1 MKLNL
6 ENKRVL
12 VTGAG
17 SGIGREIAKQF
28 AEEGANVL
36 IIGRSEVPLAET
48 AALNER
54 IAYIPADLTK
64 DRDID
69 RIEKELND
77 RFGGLDVLVNNA
89 GWSPVHYFEDE
100 NMEEVARAFDV
111 NVYTVCRLVLK
122 TLPMLKE
129 SKGNIVNLSSAAIRN
144 HLIMMSVYSAA
155 KAAVDMFTKIWARE
169 FAQFGI
175 RVNSV
180 SPGPIE
186 SPIYDKLGISGEEKQ
201 AHMDRVTA
209 GVPLGRFG
217 KVEEVA
223 PIVLFLASE
232 KTASYVTGCDYCVDG
247 GYGD

>member
-1 MKLNL
+1 MELDLKD
-6 ENKRVL
+6 KRVL

-36 IIGRSEVPLAET
+36 ILGRSEAPLAET

-54 IAYIPADLTK
+54 ISYIIADLTK
-64 DRDID
+64 DEDID
-69 RIEKELND
+69 RVVNELQN

-89 GWSPVHYFEDE
+89 GWSPVHLYEDE

-122 TLPMLKE
+122 TLRMLKE
-129 SKGNIVNLSSAAIRN
+129 SKGNIINISSAAIRN
-144 HLIMMSVYSAA
+144 HMIMMSVYSAA
-155 KAAVDMFTKIWARE
+155 KAAVDMFTKIWAKE
-169 FAQFGI
+169 FAKYGI
-175 RVNSV
+175 RVNSM

-186 SPIYDKLGISGEEKQ
+186 SPIYDKLGITGEEKQ
-201 AHMDRVTA
+201 AHMDRVIA

-217 KVEEVA
+217 RVEEVA

-232 KTASYVTGCDYCVDG
+232 KTASYITGADYLVEG

>member
-201 AHMDRVTA
+201 VHMDRVTA

>member
-1 MKLNL
+1 MELDLKD
-6 ENKRVL
+6 KRVL

-36 IIGRSEVPLAET
+36 ILGRSEAPLAET

-54 IAYIPADLTK
+54 ISYIIADLTK
-64 DRDID
+64 DEDID
-69 RIEKELND
+69 RVVNELQN

-89 GWSPVHYFEDE
+89 GWSPVHLYEDE

-129 SKGNIVNLSSAAIRN
+129 SKGNIINISSAAIRN
-144 HLIMMSVYSAA
+144 HMIMMSVYSAA
-155 KAAVDMFTKIWARE
+155 KAAVDMFTKIWAKE
-169 FAQFGI
+169 FAKYGI
-175 RVNSV
+175 RVNSM

-186 SPIYDKLGISGEEKQ
+186 SPIYDKLGITGDEKQ

-217 KVEEVA
+217 RVEEVA

-232 KTASYVTGCDYCVDG
+232 KTASYITGADYLVDG

>member
-28 AEEGANVL
+28 AEEGAKVL

-54 IAYIPADLTK
+54 IAYITADLTK
-64 DRDID
+64 DGDID
-69 RIEKELND
+69 RIVKELND

-89 GWSPVHYFEDE
+89 GWSPVHYFEYED
-100 NMEEVARAFDV
+100 MEEVARAFDV

-129 SKGNIVNLSSAAIRN
+129 SRGNIINISSAAIRN
-144 HLIMMSVYSAA
+144 HLIMMSVYSAS
-155 KAAVDMFTKIWARE
+155 KAAVDMFTKIWAKE
-169 FAQFGI
+169 FAKFGI

-217 KVEEVA
+217 KAEEVA